1 MIMKCPDF
9 RIGDEINYP
18 VLEIERM
25 LTPDD
30 EEIVLVKMVPDELS
44 AFPMHPADA
53 VFPVRR

>member
-1 MIMKCPDF
+1 MKCPDF